1 MYFLPR
7 AATAKDCAKRARNCE
22 HIRVL
27 VCLSVSLDYYFKC
40 HGWNHRLWIIVHF
53 VRTRLAVVVTEKTWS
68 ATYRNGAGRP
78 FSAKKVF
85 PSVHALFANDV
96 ICWATT

>member
-27 VCLSVSLDYYFKC
+27 VCLSVSLDYYFK
-40 HGWNHRLWIIVHF
+40 W
-53 VRTRLAVVVTEKTWS
+53 
-68 ATYRNGAGRP
+68 AGRP